1 VLTILTLSG
10 ALCALKDNVPS
21 HLKREDEM
29 PAAKKQIAKSTKKLN
44 APKAAAT
51 KAVASK
57 TKKKSNIAFL
67 KLARP
72 SMMSQLSAGA
82 GEKLP
87 VRVQAMVDKSEISHV
102 LASFARG
109 LDRVDE
115 NLLRSVLHPDATLD
129 FGPGIFQGT
138 GNDYVHWVLGVLHG
152 VKSSHHVLAQ
162 SRIELSGDA
171 AQAETYFTTHFRI
184 EKSIGREDV
193 FVGGRYL
200 DRMERRPSGP
210 GGLWKIM
217 HRKQVIDW
225 VRTEA
230 VSDIF
235 YHQNP
240 DALWSNRSKTD
251 PSHTMAQFPGSQSGG
266 KLPAFLGR
274 RYESKSMKF

>member
-1 VLTILTLSG
+1 
-10 ALCALKDNVPS
+10 
-21 HLKREDEM
+21 M
-29 PAAKKQIAKSTKKLN
+29 PAAKKKNMKPAKKSS
-44 APKAAAT
+44 APKSPAIKAANKNAAP
-51 KAVASK
+51 KLR
-57 TKKKSNIAFL
+57 KKSNVAFL

-72 SMMSQLSAGA
+72 SLMSQLTSGG

-87 VRVQAMVDKSEISHV
+87 VRVQAMVDKGEIVHV
-102 LASFARG
+102 LATFARG
-109 LDRVDE
+109 LDRADE

-138 GNDYVHWVLGVLHG
+138 GNDYVNWMLGVLHG
-152 VKSSHHVLAQ
+152 VKSSHHALAQ
-162 SRIELSGDA
+162 SRVELSGDA
-171 AQAETYFTTHFRI
+171 AFSETYFNIHFRI
-184 EKSIGREDV
+184 EKPIGREDV
-193 FVGGRYL
+193 FMGGRYL
-200 DRMERRPSGP
+200 DRLERRPAGP

-251 PSHTMAQFPGSQSGG
+251 PSHQMAQFPGSQSGG
-266 KLPAFLGR
+266 RLPAFLGR
-274 RYESKSMKF
+274 RYESKSIKF

>member
-1 VLTILTLSG
+1 MV
-10 ALCALKDNVPS
+10 
-21 HLKREDEM
+21 
-29 PAAKKQIAKSTKKLN
+29 AAKKKNNKKPIKKP
-44 APKAAAT
+44 ASDKAHKASGKAASA
-51 KAVASK
+51 
-57 TKKKSNIAFL
+57 KKSKSNISFL
-67 KLARP
+67 KLPRP
-72 SMMSQLSAGA
+72 SLMSQLASGG

-87 VRVQAMVDKSEISHV
+87 VRVQAMVDKSEITHV

-109 LDRVDE
+109 VDRADE

-152 VKSSHHVLAQ
+152 IRSSHHALAQ
-162 SRIELSGDA
+162 SRIEISGDA
-171 AQAETYFTTHFRI
+171 AFAETYFNLHIRI
-184 EKSIGREDV
+184 EKPIGREDV
-193 FVGGRYL
+193 FMGGRYL
-200 DRMERRPSGP
+200 DRLERRPAGT
-210 GGLWKIM
+210 GGLWKIV
-217 HRKQVIDW
+217 HRKQILDW

-251 PSHTMAQFPGSQSGG
+251 PSHQMAQFPGSQPGG

-274 RYESKSMKF
+274 RYESKSIKF